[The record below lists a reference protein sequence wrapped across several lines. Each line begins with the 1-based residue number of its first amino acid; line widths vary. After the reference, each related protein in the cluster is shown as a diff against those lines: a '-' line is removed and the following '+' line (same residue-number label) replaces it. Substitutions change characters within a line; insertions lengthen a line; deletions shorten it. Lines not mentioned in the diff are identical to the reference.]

1 MSLDLPK
8 INKSKSM
15 ALKSVDDVDDSRF
28 DEEISS
34 TEIAYL
40 AKNFK
45 NFLWNNNKRARNWNN
60 AHSKNVEKNETTEN
74 KNSEKIKR

>member
-1 MSLDLPK
+1 MWKPSLLMNLQDLFDPMSLDLPK
-8 INKSKSM
+8 INKSKFM
-15 ALKSVDDVDDSRF
+15 ALKYVDDVDDSRF

-45 NFLWNNNKRARNWNN
+45 NFL
-60 AHSKNVEKNETTEN
+60 
-74 KNSEKIKR
+74 